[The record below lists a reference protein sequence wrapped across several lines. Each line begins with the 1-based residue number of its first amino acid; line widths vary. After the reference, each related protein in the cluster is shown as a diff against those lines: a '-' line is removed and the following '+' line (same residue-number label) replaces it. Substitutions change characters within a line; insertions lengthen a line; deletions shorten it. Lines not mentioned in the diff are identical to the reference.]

1 MAQRTTTYAIR
12 LAVEGGGQVK
22 AELVSVGQSGEQSLK
37 RIEAAGGKASGGLKD
52 LGRQAELLR
61 TGIRTLGGALAGV
74 TTVGGLAALVNNSIS
89 AADAIGKTA
98 DTIGIGVEAL
108 QELRFAAKS
117 SGVEQQTL
125 DMALQRFT
133 QRTAEAAQSTGEAK
147 DALAQMGIA
156 LRDQDGHL
164 RQSEDLLADVADAFA
179 RIEDPAER
187 VRLAFKLFDSEG
199 VALVNL
205 LSDGSSALD

>member
-1 MAQRTTTYAIR
+1 MARTRQTYAIR

-37 RIEAAGGKASGGLKD
+37 RIENAGERASGGLKG

-61 TGIRTLGGALAGV
+61 TGIRTLGGALIGAA
-74 TTVGGLAALVNNSIS
+74 TVGGLGALIDRSIS

-98 DTIGIGVEAL
+98 DKIGVGVEAL
-108 QELRFAAKS
+108 QELRFAAKA

-133 QRTAEAAQSTGEAK
+133 RRAAKPCRSMTRAAQKIAG
-147 DALAQMGIA
+147 GIC
-156 LRDQDGHL
+156 
-164 RQSEDLLADVADAFA
+164 
-179 RIEDPAER
+179 PANPYR
-187 VRLAFKLFDSEG
+187 SR
-199 VALVNL
+199 
-205 LSDGSSALD
+205 SSATPSISLRSPPARSARARTPPPRRSRCS